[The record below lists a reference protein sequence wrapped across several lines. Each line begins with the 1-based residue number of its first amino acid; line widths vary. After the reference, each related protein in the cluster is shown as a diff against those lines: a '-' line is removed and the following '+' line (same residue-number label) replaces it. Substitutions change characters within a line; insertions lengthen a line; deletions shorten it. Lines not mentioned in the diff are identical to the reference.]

1 MTNSIS
7 VAAIIA
13 TNYLN
18 NNNVIPSGAG
28 REDWCQCRI
37 QWMLCVLRKCYLWLM
52 MREGDPIV
60 LCLLYLCGSSYRDYP
75 GIISHSAGFTDI
87 GPDQTVISDK
97 GSSTSSGSQD
107 QMEVLGCLPSN

>member
-1 MTNSIS
+1 MSWR
-7 VAAIIA
+7 
-13 TNYLN
+13 L
-18 NNNVIPSGAG
+18 
-28 REDWCQCRI
+28 
-37 QWMLCVLRKCYLWLM
+37 MFCVLRKCYLWSVS
-52 MREGDPIV
+52 EGWEGRKDPSV
-60 LCLLYLCGSSYRDYP
+60 LCLLYLYGSGYRDYP